1 MICSFW
7 LFHYIF
13 FKCYHKIGG
22 DGGQLLYNLFSYML
36 ISWKCLL
43 RGKEEGEAPPP
54 PPPATCLKIK
64 RCGKYVNDVFF
75 VFMRMCTGSWILK
88 LCPTSYKIQSF
99 VIKLSSLV
107 KIHII
112 IKPKSLIDFIKYWD
126 CYLCDC
132 ALALSFSLILWIISC
147 NKYFFPIEI
156 LKNLISKIKNL
167 KKICWISIWSKE
179 DNQINNLLWNI
190 SLHNVIFV
198 WI

>member
-1 MICSFW
+1 
-7 LFHYIF
+7 
-13 FKCYHKIGG
+13 
-22 DGGQLLYNLFSYML
+22 ML

-54 PPPATCLKIK
+54 PPLATCLKIK
-64 RCGKYVNDVFF
+64 RCGKYVIDVFF

-88 LCPTSYKIQSF
+88 LRPTSYKIQSF

-167 KKICWISIWSKE
+167 KKFAEFQYDRKRTIKLIISYEIFPFIMLFSFEYNYFKRHT
-179 DNQINNLLWNI
+179 IRTKKKIPLHKSNI
-190 SLHNVIFV
+190 LKGIPLCT
-198 WI
+198 